1 MSYTVVTLSPET
13 RMKEVY
19 TILREK
25 GHMGIPVLDVCR
37 LVGMISRRDF
47 GKTKKVDIKC
57 PGEGVYDYESNY
69 DKTRR

>member
-25 GHMGIPVLDVCR
+25 GHMGIPVLDDGR

-47 GKTKKVDIKC
+47 GKAKKVGIKC
-57 PGEGVYDYESNY
+57 PGEGVYDHESNY